1 MDMESRLVF
10 SRGEGGERGTDGEF
24 GVGRYRLLR
33 LECVGDEAL
42 LYSTGNCTQS
52 LGIEPDGKWGGGGM
66 GLYGWLGHFTVQQK
80 QNM

>member
-52 LGIEPDGKWGGGGM
+52 LG
-66 GLYGWLGHFTVQQK
+66 
-80 QNM
+80 